1 MKQVRCLSSC
11 LLMLSISIAC
21 SYAANIPSKKGMTVK
36 GIVTDTE
43 KNPIAGVVV
52 NDGVHFTQTDEKG
65 YYYLPSDFNQSKF
78 VYLSVPADYKPIVRN
93 ALPTGYYAPLDQS
106 KKTNRHDFQ
115 LEKRTAADN
124 DFTFIA
130 ISDPQVKNQK
140 QLERFRAETVS
151 DLEATLR
158 TLNGKEVYGMVLG
171 DIVGDAMQLFAP
183 YKDAISRLGLT
194 MYHTIGNHDFDLKYA
209 ALSNSQNPDEWG
221 EYAFGDH
228 FGPTDYS
235 FNAGKAHIISM
246 KDIDYHGQKK
256 YEENFTQIGRA
267 SCRERV

>member
-158 TLNGKEVYGMVLG
+158 STEKRYTV
-171 DIVGDAMQLFAP
+171 
-183 YKDAISRLGLT
+183 
-194 MYHTIGNHDFDLKYA
+194 
-209 ALSNSQNPDEWG
+209 W
-221 EYAFGDH
+221 
-228 FGPTDYS
+228 
-235 FNAGKAHIISM
+235 
-246 KDIDYHGQKK
+246 
-256 YEENFTQIGRA
+256 
-267 SCRERV
+267 C